1 MPIEPEKPTDN
12 SPERTQSRWRPGEPL
27 PWAKF
32 DWRKWLSSPH
42 VSRLTLEQQARFL
55 RVWASTHGTMPPE
68 TPGIMT
74 EEDVRL
80 WCGYTLA
87 AWKRVR
93 GRFQT
98 LFDTETD
105 PGKWILTDV
114 VTTWR
119 ETCERAQVAIERAKK
134 ASSAAARKRGST
146 DDGGPESWPQG
157 DLAGVLE
164 GTLEDT
170 SKDTSKVAG
179 MGRPATLEDTSK
191 DTSKVSERGRPETSK
206 ETSKDPP
213 ELPELPE
220 APELP
225 DVPELSEPE
234 IGRSAERQS
243 WQNGSGG
250 LASARTGDTTAG
262 HAALLARALGAGPAT
277 GTDGTDAARGGGA

>member
-80 WCGYTLA
+80 WCGYTPA

-93 GRFQT
+93 DRFQT
-98 LFDTETD
+98 LFDTETE

-134 ASSAAARKRGST
+134 ASAAAARKRGSA

-179 MGRPATLEDTSK
+179 TGRPDTLE
-191 DTSKVSERGRPETSK
+191 ETSK
-206 ETSKDPP
+206 APP
-213 ELPELPE
+213 ELPEVPE

-234 IGRSAERQS
+234 NGRSAERQS